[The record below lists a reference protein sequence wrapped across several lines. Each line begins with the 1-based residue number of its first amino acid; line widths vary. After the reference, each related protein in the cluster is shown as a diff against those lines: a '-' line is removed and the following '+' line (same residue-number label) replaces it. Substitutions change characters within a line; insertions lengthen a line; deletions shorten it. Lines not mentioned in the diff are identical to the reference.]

1 MKINIKV
8 LFVLSLSVFFIMS
21 SIYFTGAQEETV
33 RAKIGIQ
40 IKSADR
46 TMRAKSYDRLKK
58 DDLLRIYVHPERTS
72 HVYVIHT
79 DLKNVTLLNNVQ
91 QKIQSSTLVMP
102 SLQEFYQ
109 VDGESPTESFTIII
123 SDGEV
128 SEVSEALKD
137 GSVSYKKW
145 VRIEQ
150 RLFDENKIDL
160 SQKSEKPFS
169 ISGTVR
175 GVSRDGDM
183 DPFVRKLQI
192 FSGKSILVKRYEFK
206 VKK

>member
-183 DPFVRKLQI
+183 DPFVCKLQI